1 MTQPQIPIYRY
12 PAKRGERAKPY
23 ILAGALGLVA
33 GLVSLGFMVLRR
45 R

>member
-1 MTQPQIPIYRY
+1 MTQPHIPIYRY
-12 PAKRGERAKPY
+12 PRRGGAKPY

-33 GLVSLGFMVLRR
+33 AAFSIGFMVLRR